1 MGSDLRLSQ
10 TYRDDSGEI
19 PKDTVEHVKQ
29 DIDQPA
35 GALGKDRNVLPE
47 QIYQDRDVSRAAS
60 VLACLRL
67 GQITV

>member
-35 GALGKDRNVLPE
+35 EALGKDRNVLPE
-47 QIYQDRDVSRAAS
+47 QIYQDSMYLEQLQYWHAK
-60 VLACLRL
+60 
-67 GQITV
+67 G